1 MAGENEVVPE
11 PKKLKKPVE
20 VLRAEL
26 LVDKDVKEQARLLKI
41 DVEAYVEKILD
52 YATHQDKPPQLVI
65 TPDEQL
71 KARDPNIPTVEELQ
85 THLQKIVDGEIMIS
99 RAQQRDGF
107 NKEDA
112 DARYKAALASDAAQT
127 GAPEAR
133 QGLSPTAVQADATK
147 KPSPDKN

>member
-1 MAGENEVVPE
+1 MAGENQVVPE

-20 VLRAEL
+20 ELRAEL
-26 LVDKDVKEQARLLKI
+26 LADKDVNEQAQMLQI
-41 DVEAYVEKILD
+41 DVAAYVEKILD
-52 YATHQDKPPQLVI
+52 YALHPDKPAQLII
-65 TPDEQL
+65 TPDEEL

-85 THLQKIVDGEIMIS
+85 THLQKIVDGEVMIS

-107 NKEDA
+107 NAEDA

-133 QGLSPTAVQADATK
+133 KGLSPTAVQADVR
-147 KPSPDKN
+147 KPPTGNN

>member
-1 MAGENEVVPE
+1 MAGENQVVPE

-20 VLRAEL
+20 ELRAEL
-26 LVDKDVKEQARLLKI
+26 LADKDVQEQAQLMKI
-41 DVEAYVEKILD
+41 DVEKYVEKILD
-52 YATHQDKPPQLVI
+52 YAQNPEKPAQLVI
-65 TPDEQL
+65 TPDEEL

-133 QGLSPTAVQADATK
+133 KGLSPTAVQADAK
-147 KPSPDKN
+147 KTPTDKS